1 MNVPRL
7 RVLLI
12 EDSPTDADLIN
23 LALSDAKDYA
33 TFDVLWVEQLQ
44 DGLRALEE
52 EQFDVVLSDL
62 TLPDEEGINTC
73 ARIRAKAPALPIVML
88 TGVDDTQ
95 IAVEA
100 VRIGAQDYLLKN
112 ELNGKFLARAIRYAI
127 ERKKSEEK
135 INALNEALQTRIAE
149 IASANEELQELA
161 QQLSEARDAALKASR
176 HKSEFLA
183 NMSHEIRTPM
193 NAIIG
198 MSDLLLR
205 TELNDEQHELAGT
218 IGDSAQMLLDLVND
232 ILDFSKIEA
241 GKLDIEDYEFE
252 LLSVVEGTAEI
263 LADRAGKKRLSLLT
277 YVDPRIPDPLVG
289 DAGRLRQVLVNLV
302 SNAIKFTEQGW
313 VIIEA
318 RLHDA
323 DEEKAVVRLSVQDS
337 GIGLSEQARL
347 RLFQPFSQADGS
359 ITRKYGGTGLGLS
372 ISKRLVDL
380 MGGEIGVE
388 SVEGGGSTFWLTV
401 PLNRSPASQPVSEG
415 HGELVGT
422 RVLIVGGQPKLAHIF
437 HRYLT
442 AWGAECQLVDST
454 AGAMEELRRQGDGRR
469 AYDVALVD
477 SALTGSAGELAALA
491 GHGTAPKLVLFTS
504 QGHRQE
510 DYAAGTAFSGYLA
523 NPIKQSKFLLAML
536 QALGRQTNDE
546 RVPGTRKRRR
556 DTHGL
561 TVISRQPV
569 LVVDDHALNQKVAT
583 LLLRE
588 LGLVAHAVGS
598 GAEALEAIS
607 RIPYALVLMD
617 CQMPDMDGFEA
628 TRIIRQQELES
639 GRRIPIIAVTASA
652 MEGDREACLAAGMDD
667 YLAKPINQKQLRDM
681 LERWLPSVLTV
692 AAAQGDTSASRSD
705 NAGPGQA
712 MPLASLSNLSEV
724 REAVGEEAAGKML
737 QIFLQTT
744 PPLLEQLRDAVD
756 HQNAPALR
764 KAAHKLRGAC
774 TTIGATQMAESCHTV
789 EQSARNEAWET
800 APGHLEHLT
809 RCWEELEQH
818 IQQAIHSWHGR

>member
-1 MNVPRL
+1 
-7 RVLLI
+7 LI
-12 EDSPTDADLIN
+12 EDSPTDADLIS
-23 LALSDAKDYA
+23 LALSDAEDYA
-33 TFDVLWVEQLQ
+33 TFEVHWVEQLK
-44 DGLRALEE
+44 DGLKALEE

-73 ARIRAKAPALPIVML
+73 ARIRAKAPAMPIVML

-112 ELNGKFLARAIRYAI
+112 ELNGKLLARALRYAI

-135 INALNEALQTRIAE
+135 INALNEALQNRVAE
-149 IASANEELQELA
+149 VASANEELKVLA
-161 QQLSEARDAALKASR
+161 EQLSEARDAALKASR

-205 TELNDEQHELAGT
+205 TELNDEQLELAGT

-241 GKLDIEDYEFE
+241 GKLEIEDYEFD
-252 LLSVVEGTAEI
+252 LLSIVEGTADM
-263 LADRAGKKRLSLLT
+263 LSDRARKKPLALLT
-277 YVDPRIPDPLVG
+277 YVDPHMPSPLLG

-302 SNAIKFTEQGW
+302 SNAIKFTERGW
-313 VIIEA
+313 VLIEA
-318 RLHDA
+318 CLHDA
-323 DEEKAVVRLSVQDS
+323 DAQKTVVRLNVQDS

-372 ISKRLVDL
+372 ISKRLVEL

-388 SVEGGGSTFWLTV
+388 SVEGRGSTFWLTV
-401 PLNRSPASQPVSEG
+401 PLNRSPASRPVTEG
-415 HGELVGT
+415 HGELVGA
-422 RVLIVGGQPKLAHIF
+422 RVLIVGGQAKLAQIF
-437 HRYLT
+437 HSCLT

-454 AGAMEELRRQGDGRR
+454 AGAMEELRRQGDGRK

-477 SALTGSAGELAALA
+477 SALAGSAGELAALT
-491 GHGTAPKLVLFTS
+491 GHGTAVRLVLFTS
-504 QGHRQE
+504 YIQRQE
-510 DYAAGTAFSGYLA
+510 DDDANSVLAGYLA
-523 NPIKQSKFLLAML
+523 NPIKQSKLLSAML
-536 QALGRQTNDE
+536 QALGRQPDHE
-546 RVPGTRKRRR
+546 RLPEPRRRRR

-561 TVISRQPV
+561 TAISRQPV

-598 GAEALEAIS
+598 GAEALEAMS
-607 RIPYALVLMD
+607 RIQYALVLMD
-617 CQMPDMDGFEA
+617 CQMPDMDGLEA
-628 TRIIRQQELES
+628 TRIIRQQERES
-639 GRRIPIIAVTASA
+639 GRRIPIIAMTASA
-652 MEGDREACLAAGMDD
+652 MQGDREACLSAGMDD
-667 YLAKPINQKQLRDM
+667 YLSKPINQKRLREM
-681 LERWLPSVLTV
+681 LQRWLPSVL
-692 AAAQGDTSASRSD
+692 AAAPAPGDTSPSRVG
-705 NAGPGQA
+705 NAAPPQSLA
-712 MPLASLSNLSEV
+712 LASLSNLSEI
-724 REAVGEEAAGKML
+724 REAVGEAAAGKML
-737 QIFLQTT
+737 QIFLETT
-744 PPLLEQLRDAVD
+744 PPLLERLRDAVN
-756 HQNAPALR
+756 HRNAPALR
-764 KAAHKLRGAC
+764 KAAHKLKGAC
-774 TTIGATQMAESCHTV
+774 ATIGATQMAESCHAL
-789 EQSARNEAWET
+789 EQSAGQEAWET
-800 APGHLEHLT
+800 APDALKHLT

-818 IQQAIHSWHGR
+818 MQQAIQSLHGH